1 MKILTLFKKPVNLLA
16 VCLSLSLYSC
26 VDNEEETYASNYS
39 TFPDIE
45 VSEMGK
51 WLSGTRNASDTDNE
65 MPVLHFRNEQV
76 YLQTIM
82 KLNEMSIEERNAY
95 FKELGFDGAYTLW
108 NQADEELDQIFDN
121 ADTLHMEKLIG
132 EYKIK
137 YEHLFSFN
145 TIDKYDVTPYFSF
158 TDNDLSLVG
167 NIKGYVV
174 IGNELKTPQS
184 NIPTYDIIEAP
195 IATRAPI
202 SGTNKSNFVGFK
214 KASLTITNENYK
226 STMTIGRMVNGK
238 SLAVLFNTKKKV
250 ALYMKRVKSDYTMSI
265 ALHSAKVYRIGWIKV
280 VCPYGMEIFILDAN
294 IETIGNTFDADV
306 DNFKCSVGPKIGRKL
321 FHNIQVI

>member
-1 MKILTLFKKPVNLLA
+1 MEIFTLFKKPVNLLA

-39 TFPDIE
+39 TSPDIE

-51 WLSGTRNASDTDNE
+51 WLSGTRNASDADSN
-65 MPVLHFRNEQV
+65 MPVLHFKNERV
-76 YLQTIM
+76 YHQTIG

-121 ADTLHMEKLIG
+121 ADTLQLERLIG

-137 YEHLFSFN
+137 YERLFSFN

-174 IGNELKTPQS
+174 IG
-184 NIPTYDIIEAP
+184 
-195 IATRAPI
+195 
-202 SGTNKSNFVGFK
+202 
-214 KASLTITNENYK
+214 
-226 STMTIGRMVNGK
+226 
-238 SLAVLFNTKKKV
+238 
-250 ALYMKRVKSDYTMSI
+250 
-265 ALHSAKVYRIGWIKV
+265 
-280 VCPYGMEIFILDAN
+280 
-294 IETIGNTFDADV
+294 
-306 DNFKCSVGPKIGRKL
+306 
-321 FHNIQVI
+321 